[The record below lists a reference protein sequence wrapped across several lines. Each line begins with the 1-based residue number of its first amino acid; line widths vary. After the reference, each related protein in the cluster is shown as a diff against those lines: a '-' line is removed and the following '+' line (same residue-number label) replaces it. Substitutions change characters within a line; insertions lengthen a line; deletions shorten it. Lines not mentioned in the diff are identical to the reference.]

1 MISMED
7 RIMRILDTTHVVRL
21 DGMSVH
27 RIEDVVSTDADDI
40 IYVECADGMFF
51 QDIDVFTLEEA
62 VNMEKRLDEVKAT
75 LLS

>member
-27 RIEDVVSTDADDI
+27 RIEDVAHLTDDI

-62 VNMEKRLDEVKAT
+62 ANMEKRLDEVKAT